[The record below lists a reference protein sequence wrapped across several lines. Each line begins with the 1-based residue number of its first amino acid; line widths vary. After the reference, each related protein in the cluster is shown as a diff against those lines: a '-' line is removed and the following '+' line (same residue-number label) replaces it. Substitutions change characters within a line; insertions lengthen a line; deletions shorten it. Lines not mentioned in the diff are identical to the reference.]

1 MGQTDNREATMQAR
15 AVIDPGAC
23 GFTAAV
29 TATVE
34 GGRRASFTIES
45 QCEHVAVLAA
55 ALAEHEPFDTYAE
68 MDSRAE
74 SPLHT
79 VCRESLKGS
88 YPWCPVPLGLL
99 KAMQVAS
106 GLSLSDSMA
115 VRVTAGEGTDKTT

>member
-1 MGQTDNREATMQAR
+1 M
-15 AVIDPGAC
+15 
-23 GFTAAV
+23 
-29 TATVE
+29 
-34 GGRRASFTIES
+34 
-45 QCEHVAVLAA
+45 LAA

-68 MDSRAE
+68 MDSRSE

-106 GLSLSDSMA
+106 GLSLSDSMT
-115 VRVTAGEGTDKTT
+115 VTVTAGEGADETT

>member
-1 MGQTDNREATMQAR
+1 MQAR
-15 AVIDPGAC
+15 AAVNPGTC
-23 GFTAAV
+23 GFTATV

-34 GGRRASFTIES
+34 GGREARFSIES

-68 MDSRAE
+68 MDWHTE

-79 VCRESLKGS
+79 MARESLKGS
-88 YPWCPVPLGLL
+88 YAWCPVPLGLL

-106 GLSLSDSMA
+106 GLSLPESMA
-115 VRVTAGEGTDKTT
+115 ITLTTGEDAGETT

>member
-1 MGQTDNREATMQAR
+1 VQAQT
-15 AVIDPGAC
+15 VIDPGTC
-23 GFTAAV
+23 GFKAVV

-34 GGRRASFTIES
+34 RGREARFSIES

-55 ALAEHEPFDTYAE
+55 ALAEHEVFDVYAE
-68 MDSRAE
+68 MDPRAE

-99 KAMQVAS
+99 KALQVAA
-106 GLSLSDSMA
+106 GLSLPEAMSLT
-115 VRVTAGEGTDKTT
+115 VTAGENAGETT